1 MQSYFQPVK
10 IENSSVIFQV
20 LSELENDTAMVMLS
34 QARTE
39 IEEISKRLI
48 QVSNVPSKV
57 NGITVQK
64 EHLNMIFTEGF
75 GSGLGYIQQLYIRND
90 IHGKIFLSSTIKIT

>member
-1 MQSYFQPVK
+1 MQSYLQPVK

-20 LSELENDTAMVMLS
+20 LSGQEFDTAMLVLS
-34 QARTE
+34 QARTQ

-48 QVSNVPSKV
+48 QVSNVPSEV
-57 NGITVQK
+57 NGIKVQT

-75 GSGLGYIQQLYIRND
+75 GSGLGYIQPLHIYTD
-90 IHGKIFLSSTIKIT
+90 IHEKIFLSSTVKIT

>member
-1 MQSYFQPVK
+1 MQFYFQPVK

-20 LSELENDTAMVMLS
+20 LSGRELDTAMMMLS
-34 QARTE
+34 QARSE

-48 QVSNVPSKV
+48 QVSNVPSEV
-57 NGITVQK
+57 NGIKVQK

-75 GSGLGYIQQLYIRND
+75 GSGQGYILATVYTYRCMA
-90 IHGKIFLSSTIKIT
+90 HTVWAMKK